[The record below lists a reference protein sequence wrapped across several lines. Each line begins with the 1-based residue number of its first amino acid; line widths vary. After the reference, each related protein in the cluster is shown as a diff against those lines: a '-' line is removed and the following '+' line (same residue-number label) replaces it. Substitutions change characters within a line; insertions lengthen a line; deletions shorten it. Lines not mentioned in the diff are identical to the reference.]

1 MDIDVYRNFIELV
14 DLNKDF
20 EIYETY
26 NVKQLAI
33 LVKVFHN
40 LTQQF
45 KSHLC
50 GVRPKA
56 YFISVAQKKQEKKF
70 IDYLDEN
77 YPIVDVSDKKE
88 TENRIIR
95 NREIKKFN
103 ATCHANNKIMT
114 DVDVLKKITE
124 IIKGKST
131 FGKKEKKEY
140 DNEQIACQCGC
151 ISYRKNLSTHKKSK
165 LHEKR
170 LAEVNKLMEE
180 MA

>member
-1 MDIDVYRNFIELV
+1 MDIDIYRNFIEPV

-40 LTQQF
+40 LEQQF
-45 KSHLC
+45 KSHL
-50 GVRPKA
+50 GGDRPKA
-56 YFISVAQKKQEKKF
+56 YFISVAQKKQNKKF
-70 IDYLDEN
+70 IDYLDEH

-95 NREIKKFN
+95 TREMKKFN

-124 IIKGKST
+124 IIKSKST
-131 FGKKEKKEY
+131 FNKKEY
-140 DNEQIACQCGC
+140 DNEQIACECGC